1 MRTILLCRD
10 GADQRHL
17 ANALA
22 DAGRLD
28 AIVVEGRGSAR
39 RGKLARIL
47 GRARWWQ
54 VPARLLDVA
63 ILVAYGTWSERL
75 LASGL
80 EVDGYPQAVRRIEV
94 DNANDSASIDSL
106 RNLDADV
113 LIVLGTSILSD
124 DVLAS
129 PKRYALNLHG
139 GALPD
144 YRGVYSDFWA
154 LVNDRPDRVGSVVFH
169 LDPGVDTGEIALE
182 EMLDVSRSTTLNDIK
197 IANARLRAR
206 LALQAL
212 DLAEAED
219 LPRTPQPVE
228 GGRNWRAPTGMQL
241 LRGLWHIRRT
251 RHRRPKSSTYAR
263 PRPWKVS
270 RNTPP

>member
-1 MRTILLCRD
+1 VRTILLCRD

-22 DAGRLD
+22 VAGRLD
-28 AIVVEGRGSAR
+28 AIVVEGRGDAR
-39 RGKLARIL
+39 RGKLARTL

-54 VPARLLDVA
+54 LPARLLDVA
-63 ILVAYGTWSERL
+63 ILVAYGTWSERT

-80 EVDGYPQAVRRIEV
+80 AVNGYPQDVRRIEV
-94 DNANDSASIDSL
+94 GNANDPTSIDAL

-113 LIVLGTSILSD
+113 LIVLGTSILGD
-124 DVLAS
+124 DVLTS

-154 LVNDRPDRVGSVVFH
+154 LANDRPDRVGSVVFH
-169 LDPGVDTGEIALE
+169 LDPGIDTGEIALE

-197 IANARLRAR
+197 VANARLRAT
-206 LALQAL
+206 LALKAL
-212 DLAEAED
+212 DLAEAGD
-219 LPRTPQPVE
+219 LPRSPQATE
-228 GGRNWRAPTGMQL
+228 GGRNWRAPSGFQL
-241 LRGLWHIRRT
+241 LRGLWHIRRS
-251 RHRRPKSSTYAR
+251 RRRRRSGT
-263 PRPWKVS
+263 
-270 RNTPP
+270 T

>member
-1 MRTILLCRD
+1 MRTVLLCRD

-22 DAGRLD
+22 AAGRLD
-28 AIVVEGRGSAR
+28 AIVVEARDSAR
-39 RGKLARIL
+39 RGKLARVL

-54 VPARLLDVA
+54 LPARLLDVA
-63 ILVAYGTWSERL
+63 ILVAYGSWSERL

-80 EVDGYPQAVRRIEV
+80 GVDAYPKAVRRIEV
-94 DNANDSASIDSL
+94 GNANEPMSIDAI

-113 LIVLGTSILSD
+113 LIVLGTSILGD

-129 PKRYALNLHG
+129 PKRYALNVHG

-154 LVNDRPDRVGSVVFH
+154 LANDRPDRVGSVVFH
-169 LDPGVDTGEIALE
+169 LDPGIDTGEIALE
-182 EMLDVSRSTTLNDIK
+182 EMLDLSRCTTLREVK

-206 LALQAL
+206 LALKAL
-212 DLAEAED
+212 DMADAGE
-219 LPRTPQPVE
+219 LPREPQPTE
-228 GGRNWRAPTGMQL
+228 GGRNWRAPTGSQL
-241 LRGLWHIRRT
+241 LRGLWHIRRAR
-251 RHRRPKSSTYAR
+251 RHRRGPQLTSPEDLGRAAAR
-263 PRPWKVS
+263 
-270 RNTPP
+270 

>member
-1 MRTILLCRD
+1 VRTILLCRD

-28 AIVVEGRGSAR
+28 AIVVEGRGDAR
-39 RGKLARIL
+39 RGKLARTL

-54 VPARLLDVA
+54 LPARLLDVA

-80 EVDGYPQAVRRIEV
+80 AVNGYPRGVRRIEV
-94 DNANDSASIDSL
+94 GNANDPTSVDSL

-113 LIVLGTSILSD
+113 LVVLGTSILSD

-154 LVNDRPDRVGSVVFH
+154 LANDRPDRVGSVVFH
-169 LDPGVDTGEIALE
+169 LDPGIDTGEIALE
-182 EMLDVSRSTTLNDIK
+182 EMLNVGHSSTLNDIK
-197 IANARLRAR
+197 VANARLRAE
-206 LALQAL
+206 LTLKAL
-212 DLAEAED
+212 DLAEAGD
-219 LPRTPQPVE
+219 LPRNPQPAR
-228 GGRNWRAPTGMQL
+228 GGRNWRAPTGFQL
-241 LRGLWHIRRT
+241 LRGLWHIRRS
-251 RHRRPKSSTYAR
+251 RRRWQSPD
-263 PRPWKVS
+263 V
-270 RNTPP
+270 